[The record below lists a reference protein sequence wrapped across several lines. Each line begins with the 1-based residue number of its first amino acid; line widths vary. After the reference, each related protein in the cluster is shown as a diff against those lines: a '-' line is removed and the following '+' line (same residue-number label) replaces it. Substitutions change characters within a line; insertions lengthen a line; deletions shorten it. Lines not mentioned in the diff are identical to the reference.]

1 MYFSNRYYLNY
12 FKEYVSKVR
21 KTERAVLKPKGFSL
35 NSDLGPAIAQY
46 EAERQTINTKIGT
59 YRGDAQSPRWGELR
73 KEIEDKKS
81 ALQVEGRSAENR
93 AEEFGRLNYLLQYRM
108 NAPETNKA
116 TETTTE
122 TSRTSTTA
130 VEALE
135 LEALALELELEL
147 LNF

>member
-1 MYFSNRYYLNY
+1 VYFSNRYYLNY

-108 NAPETNKA
+108 NAPET
-116 TETTTE
+116 TEKNAE
-122 TSRTSTTA
+122 PSRSTA